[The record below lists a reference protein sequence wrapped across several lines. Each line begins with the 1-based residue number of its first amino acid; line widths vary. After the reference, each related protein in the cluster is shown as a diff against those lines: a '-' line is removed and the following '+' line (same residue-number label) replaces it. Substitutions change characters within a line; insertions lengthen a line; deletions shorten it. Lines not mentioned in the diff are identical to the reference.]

1 MTQEDVSV
9 RFPNSLHELSRQPTP
24 WISGFHE
31 GKTPHSNAEFGLSSV
46 SARASKIGM
55 DTLYELAADRPV
67 LAGVAVLTVT
77 WYVLV
82 VLRERAGEK
91 SIGGSSSV
99 RDEEGIRRAR
109 ERQQELLAQAASGRA
124 AAPVTPPAPVAAAAT
139 SDMPARMQ
147 ASMARKATAA
157 APPPPPPAPAA
168 SKKDPAN
175 KNSYTQR
182 LARLQQGKGS
192 TNHNPLQG
200 PSSSGS
206 GAKFCSKK
214 KGG

>member
-1 MTQEDVSV
+1 MTSPFDEGQKQHMPSFWAGPC
-9 RFPNSLHELSRQPTP
+9 RPRTLTLSQP
-24 WISGFHE
+24 
-31 GKTPHSNAEFGLSSV
+31 A
-46 SARASKIGM
+46 M

-67 LAGVAVLTVT
+67 LAGVAVLSVT

-147 ASMARKATAA
+147 ASMARKAAAAA

-168 SKKDPAN
+168 SQKDPAN

>member
-1 MTQEDVSV
+1 ME
-9 RFPNSLHELSRQPTP
+9 
-24 WISGFHE
+24 
-31 GKTPHSNAEFGLSSV
+31 A
-46 SARASKIGM
+46 
-55 DTLYELAADRPV
+55 LYEIAADRPV
-67 LAGVAVLTVT
+67 LAGVALLSVT

-91 SIGGSSSV
+91 SIRGSSTV

-109 ERQQELLAQAASGRA
+109 ERQQELVAQAAVGRP
-124 AAPVTPPAPVAAAAT
+124 AAPVTRLEPVAPAAT
-139 SDMPARMQ
+139 GSMPARMQ
-147 ASMARKATAA
+147 AALSRKAAEAA
-157 APPPPPPAPAA
+157 APPPAPAA
-168 SKKDPAN
+168 SKKDATN

-206 GAKFCSKK
+206 SAKFSGKK